1 MKHLFPLL
9 FIISLFTACT
19 ITDPTVLREN
29 SNASMI
35 EKSIANMEMVDNL
48 SSYLNK
54 NENIIIV
61 PIERYSETTDHWLTG
76 MMQDNLTREF
86 VSSGY
91 KILER
96 DWHMTYRLMSES
108 EDKYKHNHF
117 LYSDSNLAPEKYT
130 RSSRKNKNKEKGND
144 GYGSGSSVAEE
155 HYEEKK
161 VELKTTFNSADK
173 IISYRIV
180 DCGLRYDYNDPEKTK
195 KNKTKK
201 LTTQK
206 IARDARTVLE
216 VRVTDAKTSTITAA
230 VLLDGRAIDVID
242 KEDKVALEDF
252 DYAWYLHSY
261 PNYWYT
267 EEQTTGKKSK
277 VGRTVGWVVGGL
289 LGLIVTLSSL

>member
-1 MKHLFPLL
+1 MLKKISRFTRKNMKHLFPLL

-19 ITDPTVLREN
+19 ITEPTVSREK

-117 LYSDSNLAPEKYT
+117 LYQN
-130 RSSRKNKNKEKGND
+130 SSLNQPTTSRIQSKKNKNK
-144 GYGSGSSVAEE
+144 
-155 HYEEKK
+155 
-161 VELKTTFNSADK
+161 
-173 IISYRIV
+173 
-180 DCGLRYDYNDPEKTK
+180 
-195 KNKTKK
+195 
-201 LTTQK
+201 
-206 IARDARTVLE
+206 
-216 VRVTDAKTSTITAA
+216 
-230 VLLDGRAIDVID
+230 
-242 KEDKVALEDF
+242 
-252 DYAWYLHSY
+252 
-261 PNYWYT
+261 
-267 EEQTTGKKSK
+267 
-277 VGRTVGWVVGGL
+277 
-289 LGLIVTLSSL
+289 